1 MLRCQCTSK
10 HLQIAGTYTKESAVY
25 VDALAASVLVDSS
38 RMMDAVIE
46 EEDSLKVGGLENQ
59 VVNEVPIAAP
69 WEVVSAKSYQHLGEG
84 CPFEVGK
91 SAGA

>member
-1 MLRCQCTSK
+1 
-10 HLQIAGTYTKESAVY
+10 
-25 VDALAASVLVDSS
+25 
-38 RMMDAVIE
+38 MMDAVIE